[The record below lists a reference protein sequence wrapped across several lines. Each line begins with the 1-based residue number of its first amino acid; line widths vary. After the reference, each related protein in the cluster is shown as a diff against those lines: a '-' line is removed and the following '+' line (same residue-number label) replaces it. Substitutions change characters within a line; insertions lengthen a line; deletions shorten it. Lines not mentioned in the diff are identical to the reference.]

1 MLLPHRDEAYI
12 PRSKL
17 IEYLLSHTHAIGK
30 SKAKFFRALGFDEAN
45 VAVLDKGLL
54 AIAQTEAVAEVVRSP
69 YGTKYVVNGFLEAP
83 GGALVRVQTVWIIDI
98 GDTRPRFVTAYPA

>member
-17 IEYLLSHTHAIGK
+17 IEYLLSRTHAIGK
-30 SKAKFFRALGFDEAN
+30 SKARFFRALGFDETN
-45 VAVLDKGLL
+45 VTALDKGLL
-54 AIAQTEAVAEVVRSP
+54 SIARTEAVAEVVRSP
-69 YGTKYVVNGFLEAP
+69 YGTKYVVNGLLETSS
-83 GGALVRVQTVWIIDI
+83 GALVRVQTVWIIDA